1 MPGTAATILGL
12 APANRVSDAILIVN
26 GSELSGLIY
35 AQNRTFEMLHVSSDI
50 HEVYE
55 LDMSLFPPV
64 RTGGDRADAVGGASG
79 ASGTTATIDRNQ
91 ISKLESAYV
100 GWKEYDE
107 DTRTD
112 AVTIDVYVAMTP
124 KAVTDYGGTA
134 SRLARLAVDTANRAY
149 QQNDLPVS
157 ISLAGHRTIGGYT
170 DAGSAM
176 NDLQNLMNTSNS
188 MFARTHAEIARVNAD
203 VVVLF
208 VGDYTHPNDDNR
220 DLKNTCGEAHGL
232 LAENTGES
240 FAAVESVCVS
250 DHSFTN
256 VIGSLQGAGSNTED
270 ETNTEFR
277 YGHGYYH
284 AGAERRT
291 VMSQSHNS
299 CDDTST
305 NQETEVCTRQA
316 IWSDPHRY
324 FHGPATQIPAGT
336 AEDWNARVIFATAPH
351 IASLRGG
358 AQSYD
363 SVNPTGNMSI
373 TSPVPTRGTM
383 QVNATFSE
391 PIHYWFPPTITIT
404 DGTATT
410 AATMEKLSDTVYTYS
425 HILDGERGNVQLLLS
440 DARDAFGNPV
450 TKTPTSGAT
459 FAASAA
465 AVPEQPP
472 APAGSVHTVHHGF
485 QSATTPDWR
494 HTGNGTWL
502 RLSPTESVPDQDAS
516 TNRVVSSALC
526 DDTCILTLRDTLDT
540 TEPLTISFDRYVDAK
555 IDRDE
560 GLFVE
565 YSADNGTTLD
575 RPCLL
580 YRTQRRRH
588 GQVGE
593 VRHRPVHTAEL
604 RGVQAPR
611 RVGQGRRA
619 RRGGQPQDIPPHRS
633 RAGRVVHGRAGRRA
647 HVNHHNILKEHDA
660 RLLDVGLCPEQRHHI
675 LHTEPAELGGTN
687 PAGDRHTRRH
697 RSHRDVCWAQS
708 GLGRRLRPE
717 QRHCRHGAARAR
729 HVASTT

>member
-1 MPGTAATILGL
+1 
-12 APANRVSDAILIVN
+12 
-26 GSELSGLIY
+26 
-35 AQNRTFEMLHVSSDI
+35 
-50 HEVYE
+50 
-55 LDMSLFPPV
+55 
-64 RTGGDRADAVGGASG
+64 
-79 ASGTTATIDRNQ
+79 
-91 ISKLESAYV
+91 
-100 GWKEYDE
+100 
-107 DTRTD
+107 
-112 AVTIDVYVAMTP
+112 
-124 KAVTDYGGTA
+124 
-134 SRLARLAVDTANRAY
+134 
-149 QQNDLPVS
+149 
-157 ISLAGHRTIGGYT
+157 
-170 DAGSAM
+170 M

-208 VGDYTHPNDDNR
+208 VGDYTHSNDDNR

-336 AEDWNARVIFATAPH
+336 AEDWNARVVFSTAPH

-363 SVNPTGNMSI
+363 SVGPTGNMTI
-373 TSPVPTRGTM
+373 PSPIPISGTM

-391 PIHYWFPPTITIT
+391 PIHDWFPPTITIT
-404 DGTATT
+404 DGTTTT
-410 AATMEKLSDTVYTYS
+410 AATMAKLSDTAYTYS
-425 HILDGERGNVQLLLS
+425 HILDGERGTTHLLLS
-440 DARDAFGNPV
+440 DARDMFGNPV
-450 TKTPTSGAT
+450 AKTPASGAT
-459 FAASAA
+459 FVVRAGAAPA
-465 AVPEQPP
+465 QTP
-472 APAGSVHTVHHGF
+472 APAGSVHTVHHDF
-485 QSATTPDWR
+485 QTATVSDWR

-502 RLSPTESVPDQDAS
+502 RLSPVESVPDQDAS
-516 TNRVVSSALC
+516 ANRVVSSANC
-526 DDTCILTLRDTLDT
+526 SDTCILTLRNTLDT

-560 GLFVE
+560 GLYVE
-565 YSADNGTTLD
+565 YSADNGTTWTVLASYTE
-575 RPCLL
+575 R
-580 YRTQRRRH
+580 QRRRY

-593 VRHRPVHTAEL
+593 VSHRPVNTAEL

-611 RVGQGRRA
+611 RVGQERRA
-619 RRGGQPQDIPPHRS
+619 RRGGQPQDIPP
-633 RAGRVVHGRAGRRA
+633 RR
-647 HVNHHNILKEHDA
+647 
-660 RLLDVGLCPEQRHHI
+660 
-675 LHTEPAELGGTN
+675 
-687 PAGDRHTRRH
+687 RR
-697 RSHRDVCWAQS
+697 
-708 GLGRRLRPE
+708 
-717 QRHCRHGAARAR
+717 
-729 HVASTT
+729 T